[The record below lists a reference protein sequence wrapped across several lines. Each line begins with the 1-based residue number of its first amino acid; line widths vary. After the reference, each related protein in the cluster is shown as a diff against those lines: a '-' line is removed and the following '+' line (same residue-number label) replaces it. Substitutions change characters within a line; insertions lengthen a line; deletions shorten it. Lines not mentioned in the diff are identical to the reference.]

1 MFDLQE
7 KLDSRLK
14 ALSTSKDIDTDAQ
27 CIDRKPHHTGI
38 SKKSIIKSLKS
49 AGLMLDSGKIRHI
62 KTS

>member
-14 ALSTSKDIDTDAQ
+14 ALGASKDTDADVR
-27 CIDRKPHHTGI
+27 CIGGNLHHTGI

-49 AGLMLDSGKIRHI
+49 AGLMSDSGKIRHI
-62 KTS
+62 KTP